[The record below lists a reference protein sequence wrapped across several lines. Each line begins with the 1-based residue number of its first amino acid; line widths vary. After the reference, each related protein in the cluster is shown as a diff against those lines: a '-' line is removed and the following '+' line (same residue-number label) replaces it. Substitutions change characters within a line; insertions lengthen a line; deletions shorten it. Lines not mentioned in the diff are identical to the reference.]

1 MLAAMRSLEM
11 IDGKRVLVVVPARGG
26 SKGIPLKNI
35 AMLYGKPLIAH
46 TAELINRL
54 DFVDYAMVS
63 TDSPSIANISGQ
75 YGLAVPFMRPDILSG
90 DFVSDW
96 HVLHHV
102 LTKMECTA
110 ATYDIV
116 VMLQPTCPLRRV
128 WHVEHTVNRL
138 LKGFDSVWTV
148 TKVDKKYH
156 PKKSLRLASDGTLGH
171 YVEAGKF
178 IVARQQLSDTY
189 IRNGAAYAFTR
200 ECLLV
205 QQTIMGKRSA
215 AVVIDEPL
223 VNIDTPEDLAEAE
236 RLMRARVD

>member
-1 MLAAMRSLEM
+1 M
-11 IDGKRVLVVVPARGG
+11 IGDKRVLVVVPARGG

-75 YGLAVPFMRPDILSG
+75 YGLAVPFMRPDVLSG

-110 ATYDIV
+110 VTYDII

-128 WHVEHTVNRL
+128 WHVEATVKRL
-138 LKGFDSVWTV
+138 LQGFDSVWTV
-148 TKVDKKYH
+148 TKADKKYH
-156 PKKSLRLASDGTLGH
+156 PAKALEVFPSGELRHYLLGGH
-171 YVEAGKF
+171 A
-178 IVARQQLSDTY
+178 IIARQQLGDTY

-205 QQTIMGKRSA
+205 QKTILGKKSA

-223 VNIDTPEDLAEAE
+223 VNIDTPQDLVEAE
-236 RLMRARVD
+236 RLMVARR